1 MKVGIEGYGN
11 RFTLDVSKEVDLVVT
26 FRDNVDNL
34 TKNCGAQGVG
44 VFCQNNQLTNAEI
57 TEINNAMDSGEISKF
72 RFAAVVYS
80 GWISKRLLLIR
91 QFDWSFLK
99 SIKYHVMLWN

>member
-34 TKNCGAQGVG
+34 TKNCGTQGVG

-80 GWISKRLLLIR
+80 GQFSKIFRSVDLIGC
-91 QFDWSFLK
+91 F
-99 SIKYHVMLWN
+99 

>member
-11 RFTLDVSKEVDLVVT
+11 RFTLNVSKEVDLVVT

-34 TKNCGAQGVG
+34 TKNCGTQGVG

-72 RFAAVVYS
+72 LFAAVVYS
-80 GWISKRLLLIR
+80 GRFLKIRLIHR
-91 QFDWSFLK
+91 FDWLFLK
-99 SIKYHVMLWN
+99 PIKYNAMLWN